1 MITDELRA
9 KYVFG
14 QLTLKDAF
22 DLATQEILAEADLA
36 VIEVTQDDITWNYC
50 YWCLTKKNLVTYD
63 GDENCDNENPAHS
76 FPLKQNVVI
85 KGNVVYLKDKDGH
98 EAEIKFLKTSPV
110 EFDFK

>member
-1 MITDELRA
+1 MITDELKA

-14 QLTLKDAF
+14 QLTLEDAF
-22 DLATQEILAEADLA
+22 DLAMPDLA
-36 VIEVTQDDITWNYC
+36 VIEVTQNDITWDYC
-50 YWCLTKKNLVTYD
+50 YWEKRKKNLVTYD

-85 KGNVVYLKDKDGH
+85 KGNVVYLKDKDGY
-98 EAEIKFLKTSPV
+98 EAEIKFLKTNPI